1 MILTR
6 HTLGPILGMVI
17 LALLAGTSC
26 GALKNVKASISG
38 TVYMDG
44 RPVAG
49 TVQLVD
55 ESGNI
60 VANERTTMEGH
71 YTIKN
76 LNPGKYTLQYLNYSG
91 VPYGGETE
99 VVVRIGRFET
109 VDIHLSSADRVLF

>member
-1 MILTR
+1 MIMTR
-6 HTLGPILGMVI
+6 RILWLILGMIV

-49 TVQLVD
+49 SVQLID
-55 ESGNI
+55 ESGSI
-60 VANERTTMEGH
+60 VATERTNMHGH
-71 YTIKN
+71 FTIKN

-91 VPYGGETE
+91 VPYGGET
-99 VVVRIGRFET
+99 VVEVRIGRFEA
-109 VDIHLSSADRVLF
+109 VDVHLSSTDRIAF